1 MALKLKIVQGST
13 FTKSFRW
20 ECEPFIYKPITGV
33 SNNAPCELTC
43 TGHGLLSD
51 RLFAVQSVKGMKEIN
66 TKDISDLS
74 SWYRATV
81 VDADHIQIN
90 RVNSL
95 DFSKYESGGVIQY
108 RTLVDLTGY
117 KCRMMFRTKVG
128 GELLYTANTELGNIT
143 IDPATGIIRLTI
155 PALDTEKFD
164 FKKAVF
170 DIEMV
175 SPSGDVTP
183 IMQGEVQV
191 TKEVTT
197 A

>member
-1 MALKLKIVQGST
+1 
-13 FTKSFRW
+13 
-20 ECEPFIYKPITGV
+20 
-33 SNNAPCELTC
+33 
-43 TGHGLLSD
+43 
-51 RLFAVQSVKGMKEIN
+51 
-66 TKDISDLS
+66 
-74 SWYRATV
+74 
-81 VDADHIQIN
+81 
-90 RVNSL
+90 
-95 DFSKYESGGVIQY
+95 
-108 RTLVDLTGY
+108 
-117 KCRMMFRTKVG
+117 MMFRTKVG